1 MDISVRSSRFGTILV
16 AALCAQAGGAFA
28 QEAQARQIRGSGLGL
43 SLVSRIVE
51 AHSGRITLTSTPGQG
66 STFVVS
72 LPASFAGP
80 DESPLAPEEFRGT
93 AHPAG

>member
-1 MDISVRSSRFGTILV
+1 VEDHGLGIAPAERERIFEPFVRG
-16 AALCAQAGGAFA
+16 

-80 DESPLAPEEFRGT
+80 EESPLAPEEFRGT